1 MSLSRINA
9 SAATLT
15 KNRTEGS
22 VVPASGMCV
31 TCVDGCIGMCEIG
44 KSAYRGHEVI
54 YPQPFGVITTAA
66 EKLYPVDYSHFN
78 IMGTAVGAHGIAA
91 DSDKAIFPAVNL
103 QVIMGH
109 DKGLKF
115 RYPWIIPGIGS
126 TDIAKNNWE
135 GLAIGS
141 ALSGTGLTIGENVAG
156 MDPETIMKNG
166 RVVDTADLKRRVKL
180 YKDYQHHGYGA
191 IIVQANVEDTRLA
204 AQEYAIE
211 KLGVEVVEM
220 KWGQGAKDIGGEV
233 KIKSLKKAQM
243 LYERG
248 YIVLPNPTDPNVI
261 AAFERGAFKEFER
274 HSRVGMVSE
283 ESFAE
288 RVDQLRKAGAKY
300 VFLKTGAYRPAD
312 LARAVAF
319 SSKYKIDLLT
329 VDGAGGGTGMSPWRM
344 MNEWGVPPV
353 ELHTLLYQYVKQ
365 LSDKGKYVPAIAVA
379 GGFTFEDQ
387 IFKGLAMGAPFVK
400 MVGMARAPIA
410 AAMVGKTIGQAIEAG
425 ELPVYVERFGGNKD
439 EIFVTASELRKELG
453 EKEFDKIPCGALGL
467 YTYYERLAQGLRQLM
482 AGSRKFSTE
491 YISRDD
497 IAALTHEASD
507 LSGIQYIMD
516 VDKEE
521 AEKILSANGHR
532 TAVKQ
537 IGSAKKR
544 VTRTR

>member
-1 MSLSRINA
+1 MTLSRINA

-66 EKLYPVDYSHFN
+66 EKQYPVDYSHFN

-103 QVIMGH
+103 EVAIGH
-109 DKGLKF
+109 DKKLKF

-141 ALSGTGLTIGENVAG
+141 ALSGTGLTIGENVGG
-156 MDPETIMKNG
+156 MDPETVMKNG
-166 RVVDTADLKRRVKL
+166 CVVDTADLKRRVKL
-180 YKDYQHHGYGA
+180 YQDFQRDGYGA
-191 IIVQANVEDTRLA
+191 IIVQANVEDTRLGI
-204 AQEYAIE
+204 QEYAID
-211 KLGVEVVEM
+211 KLGVEVVEL

-261 AAFERGAFKEFER
+261 DAFERGAFKEFER
-274 HSRVGMVSE
+274 HSRVGMVTE

-288 RVDQLRKAGAKY
+288 RVQQLRDAGAKY

-353 ELHTLLYQYVKQ
+353 ELHTLLYQYLKQ
-365 LSDKGKYVPAIAVA
+365 LHDKGRYIPAVAVA

-400 MVGMARAPIA
+400 LVGMARAPIA
-410 AAMVGKTIGQAIEAG
+410 AAMVGKTIGMAIEAG
-425 ELPVYVERFGGNKD
+425 ELPVYVERFGNNKD
-439 EIFVTASELRKELG
+439 EVFVTASSLRKELG
-453 EKEFDKIPCGALGL
+453 QKEFDRIPCGALGL

-491 YISRDD
+491 LISRDD
-497 IAALTHEASD
+497 IAALTHEAAD
-507 LSGIQYIMD
+507 LSGIQFVMD
-516 VDKEE
+516 VDKNEVQ
-521 AEKILSANGHR
+521 KILNSNGAR
-532 TAVKQ
+532 P
-537 IGSAKKR
+537 SAKRRVSVKR
-544 VTRTR
+544 IARTR